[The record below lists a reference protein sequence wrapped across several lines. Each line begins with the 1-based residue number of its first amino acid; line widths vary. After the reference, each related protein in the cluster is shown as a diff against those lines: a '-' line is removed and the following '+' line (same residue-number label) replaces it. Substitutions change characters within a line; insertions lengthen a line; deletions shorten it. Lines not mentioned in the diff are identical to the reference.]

1 MLKFTVRDSQLKVEE
16 RFVVRKGRIVT
27 LHLYLIF
34 RKYTVFYNSLFTPR
48 YRYSWNKKVWKKK
61 EHRGPIVCIRC
72 SPRSM
77 WHVTLEFSPKV
88 DSSRIFEFTR
98 FSPIFTFDL
107 SPSKGRCK
115 SIDENLQFRLE
126 ISLISNY
133 PEMFQFLLQP
143 PSENS
148 YIFQN

>member
-1 MLKFTVRDSQLKVEE
+1 M
-16 RFVVRKGRIVT
+16 
-27 LHLYLIF
+27 Y
-34 RKYTVFYNSLFTPR
+34 
-48 YRYSWNKKVWKKK
+48 
-61 EHRGPIVCIRC
+61 IRC

-126 ISLISNY
+126 ISLISDY

-143 PSENS
+143 PSENI
-148 YIFQN
+148 YIFRIEKQKKKSPSSRRNSSPRFFRINLNFTRTRRAKNIHFRQIPRRQTV